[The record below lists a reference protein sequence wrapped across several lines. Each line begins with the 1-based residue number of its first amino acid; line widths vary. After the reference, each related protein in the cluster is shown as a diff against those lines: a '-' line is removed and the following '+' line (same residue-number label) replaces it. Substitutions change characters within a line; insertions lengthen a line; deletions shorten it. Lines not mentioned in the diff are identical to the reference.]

1 MYVDRTI
8 QLLQVQ
14 PPLFHVWYTAIY
26 DAKGLNTL
34 EIRIIISQ
42 YIYELS
48 IEKIF
53 RDNDNSLYIFSFPIL
68 SIKKFWISFV
78 LVTAMGIKFDSEN
91 QRLTRG
97 HYSFKKSSLYLN
109 DYYHHF
115 HSCKPTEFL
124 DTCGQGHLKR
134 YNSWYVLFLCRT
146 WLFLERI
153 THK

>member
-1 MYVDRTI
+1 MLNGLFSFYRYS
-8 QLLQVQ
+8 LLYFMFDIKQK
-14 PPLFHVWYTAIY
+14 Y
-26 DAKGLNTL
+26 DEKGLNTL

-53 RDNDNSLYIFSFPIL
+53 RDNDNSLYISSFPIL
-68 SIKKFWISFV
+68 SIKISEFFFY
-78 LVTAMGIKFDSEN
+78 TRTTMGIKFISEK

-97 HYSFKKSSLYLN
+97 HYSFENSSLYLN

-124 DTCGQGHLKR
+124 DTCGQGYLKR
-134 YNSWYVLFLCRT
+134 YNS
-146 WLFLERI
+146 
-153 THK
+153 